1 MQILHVEVIP
11 YALSSLQDSDGN
23 AGYTKS
29 MTDGNQIL
37 KSSITIF
44 DTDNL
49 SDTQLSTITRHEFGH
64 AIGLAH
70 SSAPED
76 LMYPTIETDFP
87 FISDCN
93 ISAIIH
99 LYDGNVDDKVICK
112 K

>member
-1 MQILHVEVIP
+1 
-11 YALSSLQDSDGN
+11 
-23 AGYTKS
+23 
-29 MTDGNQIL
+29 MTDENQIL

-44 DTDNL
+44 NADNL
-49 SDTQLSTITRHEFGH
+49 SDSQLSTISRHEFGH

-93 ISAIIH
+93 ISAIIY
-99 LYDGNVDDKVICK
+99 LYDGNVDEEVICEK
-112 K
+112 